1 MLQHRVR
8 ARAWWRAVSWLGIA
22 LVLVALYLAI
32 KVAGFVLK
40 LLLWGLV
47 LFGLYWFLAPH
58 LGWPSVF

>member
-1 MLQHRVR
+1 M
-8 ARAWWRAVSWLGIA
+8 SWLGIA